1 VCDVSNR
8 FVTNVEASIILTNF
22 TLFRSSSQMSPVRS
36 REDDEITP
44 PSLLNDTFD
53 VDKMR

>member
-1 VCDVSNR
+1 VRIVSKR
-8 FVTNVEASIILTNF
+8 YVTNVEDFIVLTYF
-22 TLFRSSSQMSPVRS
+22 TLIRNSSPMSPVKS
-36 REDDEITP
+36 REDDETTP